1 MENKETIE
9 NILELNGLDPKYWME
24 KLSNIGIYDCNQLQ
38 NAGLDDY
45 AKIRD
50 SVRHPWERKA
60 LKTCFHHKV
69 TEIESIEQILEQNG
83 LEKEF
88 WMEKFQTIGITKKN
102 QLQHANFNDLQA
114 VSKHVRHSWEK
125 KALRACFN
133 DTNISERE
141 SIEDILEK
149 NGLEVKY
156 WLNKFGDSGI
166 EVCEQLQHAD
176 IEVFNKLCQCKRKHW
191 EKNALKACFSS
202 LKNIS
207 DEEKTKQTNENVDC
221 SPVEKKQLPDIKS
234 SFDILAGQ
242 KNLHK
247 EKGKI
252 DILSKDLH
260 EREQLT
266 SSEIV
271 TKISSGQILRGYFI
285 HKDITESVVPRKK
298 LINIPEEVELLAPVM
313 AETFLS
319 KEFFCEEKAGLFD
332 HVVKY
337 WGIKAAT
344 SFGNIGI
351 FNVDFA
357 SSLDDRDEGSRNE
370 VSQNGYTEIKEIV
383 TVPTASFSLE
393 NVSHYISSEALE
405 ELIKLEQGIL
415 NAKNGEIT
423 TDLCVAFFNAFGTHY
438 FAGMY
443 HFGGRFI
450 RSVICRSETKMT
462 KRDSIKLSKWAMQT
476 GGRGMIEWF
485 TFSGQVGYEQSKD
498 ENKIKYREDEHYK
511 VEKKIVKCGGP
522 AETDSIPEWKLGLVK
537 YPNTWHIIS
546 SDVHKTEWKG
556 VWELLKDDLKS
567 NFQDIEYLRNTLKKE
582 WEILGKSTK

>member
-1 MENKETIE
+1 MENKETME
-9 NILELNGLDPKYWME
+9 NILELNGLETKYWME
-24 KLSNIGIYDCNQLQ
+24 ELSKIGISNCNQLQ
-38 NAGLDDY
+38 HAGLDEY
-45 AKIRD
+45 TKIRD
-50 SVRHPWERKA
+50 SIRYPWERKA
-60 LKTCFHHKV
+60 LKACFHDKV

-83 LEKEF
+83 LEKDF
-88 WMEKFQTIGITKKN
+88 WMEKFQTIGITEKN

-114 VSKHVRHSWEK
+114 VSKHIRHSWEK

-133 DTNISERE
+133 NTNISDRE
-141 SIEDILEK
+141 SVEEILEK

-156 WLNKFGDSGI
+156 WLNKFEDSGI

-176 IEVFNKLCQCKRKHW
+176 IEVFNKLCQCKRKDW
-191 EKNALKACFSS
+191 EKNALKACFNS
-202 LKNIS
+202 LNNIS
-207 DEEKTKQTNENVDC
+207 DEERKRQAIENMGYSTDEKTQ
-221 SPVEKKQLPDIKS
+221 SPDIKT
-234 SFDILAGQ
+234 SFDILAEQ
-242 KNLHK
+242 NNMHK

-252 DILSKDLH
+252 DTLSKELH

-298 LINIPEEVELLAPVM
+298 LINIPEEVQLLAPVM
-313 AETFLS
+313 AETFSS
-319 KEFFCEEKAGLFD
+319 KEFFCEKKAGLFD
-332 HVVKY
+332 HVAQY
-337 WGIKAAT
+337 WGVKAAT

-351 FNVDFA
+351 FNVDIAF
-357 SSLDDRDEGSRNE
+357 SLEKRDEGSRSE
-370 VSQNGYTEIKEIV
+370 VSQTGYTEIKEIV

-393 NVSHYISSEALE
+393 NVTHYISSEALD
-405 ELIKLEQGIL
+405 ELIKLEQSLL
-415 NAKNGEIT
+415 NDKNGDISSN
-423 TDLCVAFFNAFGTHY
+423 LCKTFFKAFGTHY

-443 HFGGRFI
+443 HFGGRFT

-462 KRDSIKLSKWAMQT
+462 KRDSIKLSKLAMQT

-485 TFSGQVGYEQSKD
+485 TFSGQVGNEQSKD

-537 YPNTWHIIS
+537 YPKTWHIIS
-546 SDVHKTEWKG
+546 SDVHKAEWKG
-556 VWELLKDDLKS
+556 VWELLKDELKS
-567 NFQDIEYLRNTLKKE
+567 NFHDIELFRNTLKKE
-582 WEILGKSTK
+582 WEALGRFVK

>member
-1 MENKETIE
+1 M
-9 NILELNGLDPKYWME
+9 
-24 KLSNIGIYDCNQLQ
+24 
-38 NAGLDDY
+38 
-45 AKIRD
+45 
-50 SVRHPWERKA
+50 
-60 LKTCFHHKV
+60 
-69 TEIESIEQILEQNG
+69 
-83 LEKEF
+83 
-88 WMEKFQTIGITKKN
+88 
-102 QLQHANFNDLQA
+102 
-114 VSKHVRHSWEK
+114 
-125 KALRACFN
+125 
-133 DTNISERE
+133 
-141 SIEDILEK
+141 EK

-176 IEVFNKLCQCKRKHW
+176 IEVFNKLCQCKRKDW

-207 DEEKTKQTNENVDC
+207 DEEKKKQTIENVDC

-271 TKISSGQILRGYFI
+271 TRISSGQILRGYFI

-298 LINIPEEVELLAPVM
+298 LINIPDEVQLLAPVM
-313 AETFLS
+313 TETFSS

-344 SFGNIGI
+344 SVGNIGI
-351 FNVDFA
+351 FNVDFT
-357 SSLDDRDEGSRNE
+357 SSLDNRDEGSRNE

-423 TDLCVAFFNAFGTHY
+423 SDLCMAFFNAFGTHY

-462 KRDSIKLSKWAMQT
+462 KRDSIRLSKLAMQT
-476 GGRGMIEWF
+476 GGKGMIEWF

-511 VEKKIVKCGGP
+511 VEKKIDKCGGP

-546 SDVHKTEWKG
+546 SDVHKAEWKG
-556 VWELLKDDLKS
+556 VWELLKDELKS

-582 WEILGKSTK
+582 WEVLGKFTK

>member
-1 MENKETIE
+1 MK
-9 NILELNGLDPKYWME
+9 
-24 KLSNIGIYDCNQLQ
+24 
-38 NAGLDDY
+38 
-45 AKIRD
+45 
-50 SVRHPWERKA
+50 
-60 LKTCFHHKV
+60 
-69 TEIESIEQILEQNG
+69 
-83 LEKEF
+83 
-88 WMEKFQTIGITKKN
+88 
-102 QLQHANFNDLQA
+102 
-114 VSKHVRHSWEK
+114 
-125 KALRACFN
+125 
-133 DTNISERE
+133 
-141 SIEDILEK
+141 
-149 NGLEVKY
+149 
-156 WLNKFGDSGI
+156 
-166 EVCEQLQHAD
+166 
-176 IEVFNKLCQCKRKHW
+176 
-191 EKNALKACFSS
+191 
-202 LKNIS
+202 
-207 DEEKTKQTNENVDC
+207 
-221 SPVEKKQLPDIKS
+221 KKQLPDIKS

-511 VEKKIVKCGGP
+511 VEKKSSNVEDQLKR
-522 AETDSIPEWKLGLVK
+522 TQF
-537 YPNTWHIIS
+537 PNGS
-546 SDVHKTEWKG
+546 
-556 VWELLKDDLKS
+556 
-567 NFQDIEYLRNTLKKE
+567 
-582 WEILGKSTK
+582 